1 MASGGDGDLCTV
13 TAAIVG
19 VGNFAIGVTPRA
31 SPAVATG
38 GNGAEGA
45 NGSANRIECSFHCAD
60 CTDDDVSAAV
70 SCGGWGSIGVG
81 SIGSQAVVGGCGV
94 AAGDGSTFGGSGAA
108 DAIGSSIATAGG
120 GAGESEGGSGG
131 GSEGGSSQSGR
142 PAAGG
147 CGGGSGSEGCPVGD
161 LSCTE
166 LCER

>member
-1 MASGGDGDLCTV
+1 MASGGDGDLCTA

-94 AAGDGSTFGGSGAA
+94 AAGEGISFGGSGG
-108 DAIGSSIATAGG
+108 GSEGGFSESGRPAGG
-120 GAGESEGGSGG
+120 GGSGG
-131 GSEGGSSQSGR
+131 GSEGGS
-142 PAAGG
+142 
-147 CGGGSGSEGCPVGD
+147 GGGSGGGPVGD
-161 LSCTE
+161 LSCSE
-166 LCER
+166 LCEGRSRVE